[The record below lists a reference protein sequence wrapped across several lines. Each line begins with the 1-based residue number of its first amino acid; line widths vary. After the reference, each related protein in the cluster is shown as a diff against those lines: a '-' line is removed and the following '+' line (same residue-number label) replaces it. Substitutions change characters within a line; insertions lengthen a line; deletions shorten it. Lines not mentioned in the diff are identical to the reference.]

1 MDYLPTLLDGVTL
14 PGNDLDLDLF
24 KSVLMERCGLLTP
37 LYSEPETMKEVIS
50 IWFRTHSW
58 NIERLIALIKTK
70 YAPLENYDRHED
82 LSRDKNDTRNRT
94 ENRTE
99 NTTGTSTENTTGT
112 SSETRTQHYEEEGTI
127 TTDEVTERTVAAFNT
142 SAYSPADKTDHDAT
156 TTTETS
162 GDTTGTTSGQTGG
175 TVAVQST
182 GQTAGQTAGQEAGA
196 EAEHAVNWIH
206 GNIGVMTTQSMF
218 LEESSLLQGFNIY
231 TFIAEMFAK
240 DLTLSI
246 W

>member
-1 MDYLPTLLDGVTL
+1 MPSLLDGVTL

-94 ENRTE
+94 EN
-99 NTTGTSTENTTGT
+99 TTGTSTENTTGT
-112 SSETRTQHYEEEGTI
+112 SSETRTQHYEEDGTVTTNE
-127 TTDEVTERTVAAFNT
+127 TTDRTVAAFNT

-175 TVAVQST
+175 TVA
-182 GQTAGQTAGQEAGA
+182 GQTTGQTAGQEAGQ
-196 EAEHAVNWIH
+196 EAEHAINWIH

-231 TFIAEMFAK
+231 TFIAEMFAN